1 MQRSGAPLR
10 LPSCWAP
17 VVPRRKSPLL
27 LTLPLRR
34 TLLLP
39 PTRAL
44 PPRLTLP
51 LRPMLL
57 PLRRTPLPLLRTLL
71 PLPPK
76 RRRTKLLRRSKRLLF
91 GLNGRADGAETPRL
105 PPAVSFPDD

>member
-39 PTRAL
+39 PARAL

-51 LRPMLL
+51 LRP
-57 PLRRTPLPLLRTLL
+57 TPLPLLRTLL

-105 PPAVSFPDD
+105 PPAVPFPDD